1 MIITNYMHKEFFI
14 HINIVPAVYLSAI
27 IICIIGNY
35 PWGFLNL
42 LKWVQK
48 MSTLKNKVAVV
59 TGAARG
65 IGASIAKHFAA
76 EGAKVVVN
84 YASSKEAA
92 DRVVKEITGNGGTAI
107 AVQADVSK
115 EEDVKRLFEETK
127 KAFGWLD
134 ILVNNAVFQQYLPI
148 EQATTAAFHQH
159 FDVNVLGPVLTIQAA
174 LKLFSDKGGSVIN
187 ISSGAS
193 KMPMAGV
200 SLYSATKAALDAI
213 TISLSKELGA
223 RNIRVN
229 SILPGA
235 TETEGASSAGVTTG
249 SEAEKMFVAHTPL
262 GRRGQPEDIAKA
274 AVFLASDDA
283 AWITGENIS
292 VSGGMYGF

>member
-1 MIITNYMHKEFFI
+1 
-14 HINIVPAVYLSAI
+14 
-27 IICIIGNY
+27 
-35 PWGFLNL
+35 
-42 LKWVQK
+42 
-48 MSTLKNKVAVV
+48 MSKLKNKVAVV
-59 TGAARG
+59 TGASKG
-65 IGASIAKHFAA
+65 IGAGIAKAFAK

-92 DRVVKEITGNGGTAI
+92 DKVVKVITDNGGIAI
-107 AVQADVSK
+107 AIQGDVSK
-115 EEDVKRLFEETK
+115 EADVNRLFEETK
-127 KAFGWLD
+127 KVFGTLD
-134 ILVNNAVFQQYLPI
+134 ILVNNAAFQQFLPI
-148 EQATTAAFHQH
+148 EQASAEAFHQH
-159 FDVNVLGPVLTIQAA
+159 FNTNVLGTILAVQSS
-174 LKLFSDKGGSVIN
+174 LKLFSEKGGNIIN

-223 RNIRVN
+223 KNIRVN

-235 TETEGASSAGVTTG
+235 TETEGASNAGVTSG
-249 SEAEKMFVAHTPL
+249 SDYEKMFVANTPL
-262 GRRGQPEDIAKA
+262 GRRGKPEDIAKA

-283 AWITGENIS
+283 AWITGEQIS

>member
-1 MIITNYMHKEFFI
+1 MNKLE
-14 HINIVPAVYLSAI
+14 
-27 IICIIGNY
+27 
-35 PWGFLNL
+35 
-42 LKWVQK
+42 
-48 MSTLKNKVAVV
+48 NKVTVV
-59 TGAARG
+59 TGASKG

-84 YASSKEAA
+84 YASSKEGA
-92 DRVVKEITGNGGTAI
+92 DRVVKMINDNGGIAI

-115 EEDVKRLFEETK
+115 EADVTRLFEETRK
-127 KAFGWLD
+127 VFGTLD
-134 ILVNNAVFQQYLPI
+134 ILVNNAVYQGYAPI
-148 EQATTAAFHQH
+148 EQVSVETFHQS
-159 FDVNVLGPVLTIQAA
+159 FNVNVLGPLLTIQAA
-174 LKLFSDKGGSVIN
+174 LKMFGDKGGNIIN

-193 KMPMAGV
+193 KMPLPAA

-223 RNIRVN
+223 KNVRIN

-235 TETEGASSAGVTTG
+235 TETEGATSAGITAG
-249 SEAEKMFVAHTPL
+249 SEYEKMFIANTPL
-262 GRRGQPEDIAKA
+262 GRRGQPADIAKV

-283 AWITGENIS
+283 AWITGEQIS

>member
-1 MIITNYMHKEFFI
+1 
-14 HINIVPAVYLSAI
+14 
-27 IICIIGNY
+27 
-35 PWGFLNL
+35 
-42 LKWVQK
+42 
-48 MSTLKNKVAVV
+48 MSKLKNKVAVV
-59 TGAARG
+59 TGASKG
-65 IGASIAKHFAA
+65 IGASIAKHFAE

-84 YASSKEAA
+84 YASSKEGA
-92 DRVVKEITGNGGTAI
+92 DSVVKAITDKRGIAI

-115 EEDVKRLFEETK
+115 EADVIRLFEETRN
-127 KAFGWLD
+127 AFGTLD
-134 ILVNNAVFQQYLPI
+134 ILVNNAVFQQFLPI
-148 EQATTAAFHQH
+148 EQATAGAFHQH
-159 FDVNVLGPVLTIQAA
+159 FDVNVLGPVLTIQAS
-174 LKLFSDKGGSVIN
+174 LKAFGDKGGNIIN

-193 KMPMAGV
+193 KSPMAGV

-223 RNIRVN
+223 RKVRIN

-235 TETEGASSAGVTTG
+235 TETEGATSAGVTTG
-249 SEAEKMFVAHTPL
+249 SEYERMFVANTPL

-283 AWITGENIS
+283 AWITGEQIS

>member
-1 MIITNYMHKEFFI
+1 
-14 HINIVPAVYLSAI
+14 
-27 IICIIGNY
+27 
-35 PWGFLNL
+35 
-42 LKWVQK
+42 
-48 MSTLKNKVAVV
+48 MSKLKNKVAII
-59 TGAARG
+59 TGASKG

-84 YASSKEAA
+84 YASSKEGA
-92 DRVVKEITGNGGTAI
+92 DKVVKAITDNGGIAI
-107 AVQADVSK
+107 AVQADVSN
-115 EEDVKRLFEETK
+115 EADVTRLFEETK
-127 KAFGWLD
+127 KAFGTLD
-134 ILVNNAVFQQYLPI
+134 ILVNNAVFQQYLPV
-148 EQATTAAFHQH
+148 EQASAAAFHQH
-159 FDVNVLGPVLTIQAA
+159 FNVNVLGPILTIQAS
-174 LKLFSDKGGSVIN
+174 LKLFGDKGGNVIN

-200 SLYSATKAALDAI
+200 SLYSATKAAIDAI

-223 RNIRVN
+223 KNIRVN

-235 TETEGASSAGVTTG
+235 TETEGAHTAGVTIG
-249 SEAEKMFVAHTPL
+249 SEAEKMFVANTPL

-283 AWITGENIS
+283 AWITGEAIS

>member
-1 MIITNYMHKEFFI
+1 
-14 HINIVPAVYLSAI
+14 
-27 IICIIGNY
+27 
-35 PWGFLNL
+35 
-42 LKWVQK
+42 
-48 MSTLKNKVAVV
+48 MSRLKNKVAII
-59 TGAARG
+59 TGAAKG

-92 DRVVKEITGNGGTAI
+92 DKVVKAITDNGGTAI

-115 EEDVKRLFEETK
+115 EADVTRLFEETK
-127 KAFGWLD
+127 RAFGTLD

-148 EQATTAAFHQH
+148 EQASAAAFHQH

-174 LKLFSDKGGSVIN
+174 LKLFSDKGGSIIN

-223 RNIRVN
+223 KNIRVN

-235 TETEGASSAGVTTG
+235 TQTEGAQSAGVTTG
-249 SEAEKMFVAHTPL
+249 SEAEKMFVANTPL
-262 GRRGQPEDIAKA
+262 GRRGQPADIAKA

>member
-1 MIITNYMHKEFFI
+1 
-14 HINIVPAVYLSAI
+14 
-27 IICIIGNY
+27 
-35 PWGFLNL
+35 
-42 LKWVQK
+42 
-48 MSTLKNKVAVV
+48 MSKLENKVAVV
-59 TGAARG
+59 TGASKG

-84 YASSKEAA
+84 YVSSKEGA
-92 DRVVKEITGNGGTAI
+92 DSVVKMVTDTGGIAI

-115 EEDVKRLFEETK
+115 EADVTRLFEETK
-127 KAFGWLD
+127 KAFGRLD
-134 ILVNNAVFQQYLPI
+134 ILVNNAVFQQFLPV
-148 EQATTAAFHQH
+148 EQASVAAFHQH

-174 LKLFSDKGGSVIN
+174 LKQFSDKGGSIIN

-213 TISLSKELGA
+213 TVSLSKELGA
-223 RNIRVN
+223 KNIRVN

-235 TETEGASSAGVTTG
+235 TETEGAHSAGVTTG

-262 GRRGQPEDIAKA
+262 DRRGQPEDIAKA

-283 AWITGENIS
+283 AWITGEAIS